1 MRCPG
6 QDSRYWKADAIFD
19 VACPSCGQRVEF
31 FKDEPTRKCRNCG
44 EKVANPKMDFGCA
57 SYCQFAE
64 QCLGTLPPEL
74 LAERRELL
82 KDRVAIEM
90 KHHFKRDFRRIGHT
104 IKVARYAETI
114 AKEERGDPAVA
125 LVAAYLH
132 DMGPDE
138 TGQKEDDAEER
149 DHELGGSPRLR
160 EILTRLGAPEAL
172 IREVCDIV
180 GCRHEP
186 GSGETTN
193 AKALHDADVIAN
205 LEEEVKASPGERAN
219 LEARI
224 DEKLLTEAGRRLA
237 KGLLLKYGAHR
248 TGRRKP

>member
-44 EKVANPKMDFGCA
+44 EKVVNPKMDFGCA

-74 LAERRELL
+74 LAERKELL
-82 KDRVAIEM
+82 KDRVAVEM
-90 KHHFKRDFRRIGHT
+90 KRHFKRDFKRIGHT
-104 IKVARYAETI
+104 IKVARYAEAI
-114 AKEERGDPAVA
+114 AKEERGDPAVV

-138 TGQKEDDAEER
+138 SGQRGGDAEER
-149 DHELGGSPRLR
+149 DHELGGSPRVR
-160 EILTRLGAPEAL
+160 EILTRLRAPEAL
-172 IREVCDIV
+172 IRDVCDIV
-180 GCRHEP
+180 GHRREP

-193 AKALHDADVIAN
+193 SKALHDADVIAN
-205 LEEEVKASPGERAN
+205 LEEDVKASPRGRPN
-219 LEARI
+219 LGPWIEQN
-224 DEKLLTEAGRRLA
+224 LLTEAGHRLA
-237 KGLLLKYGAHR
+237 KGLLLK
-248 TGRRKP
+248 